1 MIMKKFLSAILFLMF
16 AGVASAQCIDIK
28 VTPTAGTCYSDAQL
42 KVEAKP
48 VSPLPSGCP
57 APGSEGYFVR
67 LEGYGTDSGL
77 ERMAGG
83 TSGQYTF
90 TSLNPGNYT
99 VTVYDAKNGNSEAKS
114 VKVISSYKVMNIQN
128 LQALAPTCG
137 KDNGGVR
144 FRIPSGGIGPFEV
157 TLLDMNDQVLVPAQ
171 SFTRPIGNN
180 YIEVRG
186 NAGHRIPQ
194 NSTIKVQI
202 NISVIIVESKFII
215 LGNVQSVEVQI

>member
-114 VKVISSYKVMNIQN
+114 VKVISSYKIMNIQS
-128 LQALAPTCG
+128 LQAIAPACN
-137 KDNGGVR
+137 KNNGGVK
-144 FRIPSGGIGPFEV
+144 FKIPNGGIGPFEV
-157 TLLDMNDQVLVPAQ
+157 TLL
-171 SFTRPIGNN
+171 R
-180 YIEVRG
+180 
-186 NAGHRIPQ
+186 
-194 NSTIKVQI
+194 
-202 NISVIIVESKFII
+202 SKRK
-215 LGNVQSVEVQI
+215 